1 MGSEN
6 SVPDTAHILLIPG
19 SLCCHDW
26 VEDLVRHSRR
36 LFATTALLITLLK
49 CNETLPTP

>member
-36 LFATTALLITLLK
+36 PPCDNCASDNITK
-49 CNETLPTP
+49 M